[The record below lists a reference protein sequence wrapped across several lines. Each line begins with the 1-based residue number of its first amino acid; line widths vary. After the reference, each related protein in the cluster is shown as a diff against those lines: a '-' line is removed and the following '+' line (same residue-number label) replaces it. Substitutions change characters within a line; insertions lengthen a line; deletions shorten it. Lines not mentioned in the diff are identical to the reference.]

1 MSCLGGCVLNSE
13 LRSFCDDNCACE
25 EVSVCD
31 RVFGMCVC
39 VCVRARACM
48 RMPRA
53 HRRGVQVSGEA
64 ERQPAWLLGETLIVK
79 SSALESGCLT
89 A

>member
-1 MSCLGGCVLNSE
+1 MNSDHFVITVPVRKCLCVIGYLA
-13 LRSFCDDNCACE
+13 CA
-25 EVSVCD
+25 
-31 RVFGMCVC
+31 CVC
-39 VCVRARACM
+39 VCMPGAR
-48 RMPRA
+48 
-53 HRRGVQVSGEA
+53 RRDVQVSGEA

>member
-1 MSCLGGCVLNSE
+1 MITVPVRKCLCVIGYL
-13 LRSFCDDNCACE
+13 A
-25 EVSVCD
+25 
-31 RVFGMCVC
+31 CVC
-39 VCVRARACM
+39 VCVCVCARARACM

>member
-31 RVFGMCVC
+31 RVFGVCVC
-39 VCVRARACM
+39 VCVCM
-48 RMPRA
+48 RVPRA

-64 ERQPAWLLGETLIVK
+64 ERQPAWLLGETLIVE
-79 SSALESGCLT
+79 SSALESSCLT

>member
-1 MSCLGGCVLNSE
+1 MGDCVLNSE
-13 LRSFCDDNCACE
+13 LRSFGDDNCACE

-31 RVFGMCVC
+31 RVFGVCVC
-39 VCVRARACM
+39 VCARAR
-48 RMPRA
+48 MPGART
-53 HRRGVQVSGEA
+53 RGVQVSGEA

>member
-39 VCVRARACM
+39 VCVCVCARARVH
-48 RMPRA
+48 A
-53 HRRGVQVSGEA
+53 HA
-64 ERQPAWLLGETLIVK
+64 
-79 SSALESGCLT
+79 
-89 A
+89 